1 MSPTTTVDCRGLACP
16 EPVLRTARAAK
27 QMSAAGG
34 VLEVLADDDA
44 FPADVR
50 SWCRSAG
57 AALVSIEPQGGAHR
71 AVIQITARGVGLGG
85 PTAAAP
91 PAVAAAAARS
101 SAPPRLDFRGKQCP
115 EPVLGLARHARSNS
129 GRVEVLADD
138 PAFRSDLDAWCR
150 NAGAT
155 LEKVEMEGAVVR
167 ALVNVPARRVTG
179 SGPVVR
185 STTPSEVLD
194 CRGKQCPE
202 PVLALARHNRSN
214 AGSTVEIV
222 ADDPAFEADVE
233 AWCRSSGATM
243 LNKVREG
250 AALRVTLQLA
260 TRSGPVRTSQ
270 VHSVPVAPAP
280 APAAANSGESY
291 EARFDWRARSSAD
304 AVAAVRTLAGLGNP
318 MTAELLFPD
327 DAATNEA
334 VRLLVGAGHE
344 LIEVDARAGRGVV
357 RFGAA
362 PASTA
367 LVRTDSAAMVRPDD
381 APDCTLLVL
390 HNDLESLLA
399 AMLVANG
406 AAASGMRVLV
416 FYTFWGL
423 NALRGDSPNP
433 AEPKGKVSFF
443 QRVFKWLM
451 PKGPRKQQLGKLNFG
466 GAGSAIMG
474 SIMKQQ
480 NINDLPSLMR
490 SADELGV
497 RMVACTMSMSV
508 MGITKRDLHPYQNL
522 EYAGVA
528 TFVDAARSS
537 QTSLVF

>member
-27 QMSAAGG
+27 QLAPAGG
-34 VLEVLADDDA
+34 LLEVLADDDA

-57 AALVSIEPQGGAHR
+57 AALVSLEPHGAAHR
-71 AVIQITARGVGLGG
+71 AVIEIAAK
-85 PTAAAP
+85 AAATGSR
-91 PAVAAAAARS
+91 AS
-101 SAPPRLDFRGKQCP
+101 GPPRLDFRGRQCP
-115 EPVLGLARHARSNS
+115 EPILGLARHARTQP
-129 GRVEVLADD
+129 GLVEVLADD
-138 PAFRSDLDAWCR
+138 PAFRADLDAWCR
-150 NAGAT
+150 NAGAR
-155 LEKVEMEGAVVR
+155 LERIELDGGTVR
-167 ALVNVPARRVTG
+167 ALVDIPARRVTG

-185 STTPSEVLD
+185 ATTAPEVLD
-194 CRGKQCPE
+194 YRGKQCPE
-202 PVLALARHNRSN
+202 PVLALARHNRTN
-214 AGSTVEIV
+214 AGGAVEIV

-233 AWCRSSGATM
+233 AWSRSSGATITA
-243 LNKVREG
+243 KVRDG

-260 TRSGPVRTSQ
+260 RRTGPIRTSAAFAA
-270 VHSVPVAPAP
+270 VDAPAP
-280 APAAANSGESY
+280 MPAAAPAPRGASSAVY
-291 EARFDWRARSSAD
+291 EARFDWRARTAD
-304 AVAAVRTLAGLGNP
+304 EAIAAVRTVAGMGNA
-318 MTAELLFPD
+318 MTAELLLP
-327 DAATNEA
+327 DAAATHEA
-334 VRLLVGAGHE
+334 VRALVGAGHE
-344 LIEVDARAGRGVV
+344 LIEVDARAGRAAV
-357 RFGAA
+357 RLVAA
-362 PASTA
+362 PTSTA
-367 LVRTDSAAMVRPDD
+367 LVARDATAVARAAD

-416 FYTFWGL
+416 FFTFWGL
-423 NALRGDSPNP
+423 NALRGDEPNP
-433 AEPKGKVSFF
+433 TEPKAKVSFL

-451 PKGPRKQQLGKLNFG
+451 PRGPRKQQLGKLNFG
-466 GAGSAIMG
+466 GAGSRIMG
-474 SIMKQQ
+474 SIMRQQ
-480 NINDLPSLMR
+480 QITDLPTLMR

-508 MGITKRDLHPYQNL
+508 MGITKRDLHPYQHL